1 MNKFVIPPKVY
12 SEGLSFKGV
21 IYVTI
26 QPGNFYFIDD
36 SFFSKVNDKYLKCNY
51 QTTKRPHYFPFM
63 DENTNLLWLVP
74 CSSKVD
80 KFKNII
86 QKREQQGKKTKSIK
100 IIKLQNKET
109 VLLFQDMF
117 PISSKY
123 IADQYIRNNQPVKI
137 SNPKI
142 LKELEKTAKEVI
154 VMIRKGVK
162 FTPTQPNALAIEKI
176 MLQEQLLKKTGMF
189 SEQITKLSER
199 NIPFQ
204 CIKIADDNYTIVFH
218 SSELDRINSILFPK
232 QQFKPKK

>member
-1 MNKFVIPPKVY
+1 M
-12 SEGLSFKGV
+12 
-21 IYVTI
+21 TI

-154 VMIRKGVK
+154 VMIRKGIK

-176 MLQEQLLKKTGMF
+176 MLQEQLIKKTDLSADQVAALSKTKISFQCQRTSENKFTIIF
-189 SEQITKLSER
+189 SRADLEQINAVLSS
-199 NIPFQ
+199 
-204 CIKIADDNYTIVFH
+204 IAAKNKA
-218 SSELDRINSILFPK
+218 EPPK
-232 QQFKPKK
+232 HKR